1 MQERIAGYR
10 LALGEAGISEDPA
23 LVLLD
28 GADSH
33 VSQRRIAEMLASSDP
48 PTAIFAAHNATGR
61 DAIRA
66 MRAAARELPLVVFD
80 EESDPDLLVTPPLV
94 IQSDPTRLGRV
105 AAEMAL
111 ERLDGLAGPARLVV
125 HQVGRHDVAR
135 EIGR

>member
-1 MQERIAGYR
+1 M
-10 LALGEAGISEDPA
+10 LG
-23 LVLLD
+23 
-28 GADSH
+28 
-33 VSQRRIAEMLASSDP
+33 SSDP

-66 MRAAARELPLVVFD
+66 MRAAGRELPLVVFD
-80 EESDPDLLVTPPLV
+80 EQSDPDLLVTPPLV

-125 HQVGRHDVAR
+125 HPVGRHDVAR
-135 EIGR
+135 AIER